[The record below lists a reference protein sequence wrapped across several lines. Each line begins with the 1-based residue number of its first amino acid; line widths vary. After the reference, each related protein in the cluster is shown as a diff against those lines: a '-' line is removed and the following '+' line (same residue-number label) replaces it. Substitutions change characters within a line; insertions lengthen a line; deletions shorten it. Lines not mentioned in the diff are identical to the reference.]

1 MKVNTMRNSNIPT
14 DQDVPS
20 TGKLAKSTLLAAIT
34 AGVLLVTVVMPSEY
48 GIDPLG
54 VGEITGLKKMGEI
67 KVSLA
72 EEAALE
78 RAKASKPQMKPAVTP
93 EVTKTV
99 PKAEQQTAPLLKHEM
114 QVTLKPDEGTEIK
127 VVMTK
132 GSKTQ
137 YTWQTDGGIAN
148 FDTHAD
154 SKKLDI
160 DYHNYGK
167 GSLQRKEGEIIAAF
181 DGSHGWFWRN
191 RTSKTMTI
199 TLKTNGEYT
208 EIKHYE

>member
-1 MKVNTMRNSNIPT
+1 MKVNTMRNSNIPK

-20 TGKLAKSTLLAAIT
+20 TGKLIKSTILAAIT
-34 AGVLLVTVVMPSEY
+34 AGVLLITVVMPSEY

-72 EEAALE
+72 EDAALE
-78 RAKASKPQMKPAVTP
+78 RAQTSKAQVEPAAAQEVAKAAPAVEP
-93 EVTKTV
+93 
-99 PKAEQQTAPLLKHEM
+99 QTAPLLNHEM

-199 TLKTNGEYT
+199 TLQTNGQYT
-208 EIKHYE
+208 EIKHYK